1 VSKIVGQ
8 LVRWITEK
16 WQELEESD
24 IREDFIRKNGATHA
38 CPKCNKW
45 EHEGTIIYT
54 EIYCD
59 QTDKRTCTNCGY
71 VWRSHFCPAGH
82 VWLKGYEWNGEEF
95 VKGE

>member
-1 VSKIVGQ
+1 VSRLINWFKTKWNTYQ
-8 LVRWITEK
+8 ENKLVKDYLSR
-16 WQELEESD
+16 
-24 IREDFIRKNGATHA
+24 NGSTHA

-45 EHEGTIIYT
+45 EHEGNTIYT

-82 VWLKGYEWNGEEF
+82 AWFEGYTWNGEEF
-95 VKGE
+95 VKSE